1 VSAYTYD
8 EDGYTTDGM
17 STYNGDGNEV
27 STPGQSYVTTRG
39 QHPSLQASSTPYSVS
54 QTLYEEDEEESQAES
69 VTDRVQQTTSNVQ
82 QPNGTPNSASNLLRA
97 SVGAAVGAVKS
108 RLSLEK

>member
-1 VSAYTYD
+1 VSDATASQRIPVVSAYTYD
-8 EDGYTTDGM
+8 EDGYTTDGI

-39 QHPSLQASSTPYSVS
+39 QHPSLQASGTPYSVS

-69 VTDRVQQTTSNVQ
+69 VR
-82 QPNGTPNSASNLLRA
+82 
-97 SVGAAVGAVKS
+97 
-108 RLSLEK
+108 